1 MCGGTLLLRVSFA
14 AVVKKWKK
22 KKKKRKKKSIVMHS
36 KTAATFLPLFPLF
49 SLFPLSLFSLFSLFL
64 WSLRCT
70 FLAAQRSLHLLR
82 VVCLRRKKKEAYAH
96 TKRNIKSARRDDL
109 FVKAMK
115 RGRGTLEDAENN
127 DDEEEAFPRG
137 NFAEGEQEQE
147 QEENERSHR
156 ASRTKTT
163 TTTER
168 FAAIKGS
175 SSSLKGRKTGGK
187 GGSGK
192 YIEAL
197 KWKTLRKGVK
207 LLGIVSHVSN
217 KGLIVSLQNGLK
229 GTVSKLEAS
238 DVFYVHTKGRGQRS
252 KRKTSA
258 YPSSEDE
265 FSNSSSSSSDESSG
279 DEEEEKD
286 GGTKGKIGLESLF
299 RVGQMVRCAVV
310 NLDDGKTGG
319 KRIELTLRLSQVCT
333 GLDKG
338 CLSEG
343 AAVPAVV
350 TSVEDHGYIVA
361 FGIDDCSGFLPR
373 DSLGEEHESL
383 LPGQLVEVV
392 ITSTPKAKKDDNNN
406 KKKKNGGGSKL
417 SGIHVYK
424 VSADTKRC
432 ASAIALENKSTL
444 ISTILPGMLVK
455 ARVKSVLDDGI
466 SVSFLTYFSGTI
478 DCFHISA
485 EDTSSFKEG
494 QKVRSRVIFVDAQN
508 KRVGLSLQPHLL
520 EAQSSAS
527 ILPSTGSI
535 FENAVI
541 NRVDPNVGVS
551 LQISKGG
558 KKGSIAGYAHV
569 SHLSDDH
576 VEKVEKKY
584 KVGKQVKV
592 RVIGHRLLDAVA
604 NVSLK
609 RSVLEQPFFSLEEL
623 VPGMIVK
630 GEVLATE
637 HFGAIVK
644 LAEGVK
650 ALCPPFHVSDVVGR
664 TTSSKVAPGAILKF
678 RVISV
683 DQARH
688 RAIVTHKRALIK
700 SELPVLK
707 TIEDA
712 IPGRT
717 THGIISGVVNYGVFV
732 TLYGN
737 LKGLAGSQDLGLA
750 KGQSIADAYAVGQVV
765 RATIVSADRGENKL
779 RLSLGSSDEEDGAA
793 AGAGAAGATAI
804 SLSTDA
810 VPIGEVVTSATITK
824 IVQGSS
830 IIEVAAST
838 EEGTFQGLVAFQH
851 LSDNPVTALS
861 MASTLKIGEVLSGP
875 LVILE
880 RKSKRVV
887 MSRKMSII
895 EAVTSSSLPCKADKV
910 KAGKIY
916 PGYVASTSST
926 GVFVRFLGSLTG
938 LAPPSQIPDGCSATD
953 SFFVGQTV
961 QAMVLSVDIEC
972 TPPRLSLSLRL
983 QTTAQPLSDAPLIR
997 SFFTDLE
1004 FLDSK
1009 MAQNPKEAETLLS
1022 EETVRM
1028 FEPGCDIEGSI
1039 NETKDYGI
1047 LIDIDEDENAVGLV
1061 SPHQVPESVEI
1072 EDFTTET
1079 RLLGKVLD
1087 VSRREGVI
1095 DIGKVNMMN
1104 NTKSKKKKKKVKSTS
1119 TALKK
1124 LKVGEATEAIVEL
1137 IKAQYVILSLP
1148 KYSDAIGYAPV
1159 HYCNVRL
1166 NDASERFEVNQRVNV
1181 VIAQLPSSSS
1191 NDVKVGEFYSN
1202 RLLLTVPYVDQD
1214 KANRGPKAG
1223 TKLRGVV
1230 SELQPL
1236 QALVSLPNSRKGRIH
1251 ITETRAFAKSKF
1263 PLEDLSLG
1271 LTVNVVVLGMAGD
1284 RGGLLDLTLTS
1295 SAGIDDDDDNDDEN
1309 VNENAKNRDDF
1320 ADKISL
1326 KRPTIQ
1332 TLEAGQSI
1340 DAYVISV
1347 LPDGVK
1353 VSIRPEISA
1362 FVPLIE
1368 TASSIK
1374 ELKKPLEQRFSKG
1387 ERIKAT
1393 IVNVNVSK
1401 KHVDV
1406 SFRDQKSISVGAKL
1420 FGVVSRFNKGTSMM
1434 VKLGAHVMGRVFLT
1448 DVSDAFEENPFSEMK
1463 VGDVVEVCV
1472 VSVTSNGEVDLSMR
1486 PSLLRKSEG
1495 NKKVANPEIY
1505 DAKSLEVGNE
1515 VSGYVKSVGKAGCF
1529 VALSRNLDALIKL
1542 TNLADGFVEK
1552 PSVEFP
1558 TGRLV
1563 RGRIVSA
1570 DAKTNRVE
1578 MSLRTSQS
1586 DSKTPNKEALASL
1599 KVGDVVMGTVRS
1611 VQSYGVFV
1619 TLDGSGLSGLC
1630 HISMFADMH
1639 VKDDL
1644 ANHVRAGERVRTKI
1658 IKVDYETNKVSLGIK
1673 ASVFEDDDEDDE
1685 NGAQHEHD
1693 SDDEDEMQEDL
1704 LLSDDD
1710 EDDNNNSKMDAEEED
1725 EEEEHLFDNE
1735 ESGGEESEREDDNDD
1750 EDEDDEDDE
1759 DDNNSTEKE
1768 EDVGFAWDEEE
1779 KEQKQKLNAM
1789 KRSREESPYP
1799 DEGENVNK
1807 LSKRAK
1813 RRKAREAEMEILRQE
1828 QQLREE
1834 GRLPESASD
1843 YEKLILA
1850 SPLSSFLWIQYVAF
1864 QVSVGAYED
1873 ARAVAERALEAIPA
1887 QEEEERMNIWIAYL
1901 NLENSHGLPNPKEA
1915 VSRLFKRAVN
1925 LADPKKL
1932 YLVLVDM
1939 YTRTE
1944 QTEVLQETLKLI
1956 VKKFRSSCKVWL
1968 TYIRHVTLKGDA
1980 EGSRKLLDRATTS
1993 LPKRKHIKL
2002 LVKVALLEM
2011 KEGDPERGRTMFEG
2025 ILRNYPKR
2033 TDIWSVY
2040 IDQEIKQNVPERIR
2054 ALFERATHLDLNARS
2069 MKFLFK
2075 RYLEYERSQ
2084 GNTER
2089 MTYVKERAMEYVER
2103 MLNNNNDE

>member
-1 MCGGTLLLRVSFA
+1 MRLQPPKRRTRRKTRREKERKA
-14 AVVKKWKK
+14 E
-22 KKKKRKKKSIVMHS
+22 KKRKRRESRH
-36 KTAATFLPLFPLF
+36 TAAKKIKT
-49 SLFPLSLFSLFSLFL
+49 LSLTLQTL
-64 WSLRCT
+64 
-70 FLAAQRSLHLLR
+70 
-82 VVCLRRKKKEAYAH
+82 
-96 TKRNIKSARRDDL
+96 SARVTQHVPSSFSRAHERKRRPGEEEEL
-109 FVKAMK
+109 QTHVPSHEAVEKSHAFLKAMK
-115 RGRGTLEDAENN
+115 RGRGAANGDGENDED
-127 DDEEEAFPRG
+127 EEAFPRG
-137 NFAEGEQEQE
+137 NFVDEEEGEDE
-147 QEENERSHR
+147 EENERSRR
-156 ASRTKTT
+156 ASRTKTAT
-163 TTTER
+163 TATER
-168 FAAIKGS
+168 FAAIYKGS
-175 SSSLKGRKTGGK
+175 SSSLKGKKAGGK
-187 GGSGK
+187 GGGGK

-197 KWKTLRKGVK
+197 KWKTLRRGVK

-217 KGLIVSLQNGLK
+217 KGLIISLQNGLK
-229 GTVSKLEAS
+229 GTVSRSEAS
-238 DVFYVHTKGRGQRS
+238 DAFYIQDKNRVKRRS
-252 KRKTSA
+252 KNK
-258 YPSSEDE
+258 PSSSDDE
-265 FSNSSSSSSDESSG
+265 FSSSSSSGSSSDESS
-279 DEEEEKD
+279 EEEEED
-286 GGTKGKIGLESLF
+286 GSKKAKIGLESLF
-299 RVGQMVRCAVV
+299 KVGQIVRSAVL
-310 NLDDGKTGG
+310 NLDEGKTGG
-319 KRIELTLRLSQVCT
+319 KRIELTLRLSQVCA

-338 CLSEG
+338 CLTEG
-343 AAVPAVV
+343 AAIPAVV
-350 TSVEDHGYIVA
+350 TSVEDHGYIVE
-361 FGIDDCSGFLPR
+361 FGIDDSAGFLPR
-373 DSLGEEHESL
+373 DSVDGEHDSL
-383 LPGQLVEVV
+383 LIGQLIEVV
-392 ITSTPKAKKDDNNN
+392 ITSTPTAKKDNNHDN
-406 KKKKNGGGSKL
+406 KKRKKNESGSKL
-417 SGIHVYK
+417 GGGNVYK
-424 VSADTKRC
+424 VCAEAKRC
-432 ASAIALENKSTL
+432 SSAIALENKSTS

-455 ARVKSVLDDGI
+455 ARVKSVLEDGI
-466 SVSFLTYFSGTI
+466 SVSFMTYFSGTI
-478 DCFHISA
+478 DCFHIAA
-485 EDTSSFKEG
+485 EDTGSFKEG
-494 QKVRSRVIFVDAQN
+494 QKLRSRVIFVDAQN

-520 EAQSSAS
+520 EAHSSAS

-551 LQISKGG
+551 LQISQGG
-558 KKGSIAGYAHV
+558 KKRSVTGYAHV

-609 RSVLEQPFFSLEEL
+609 KSVLEQPFFSLEEL

-650 ALCPPFHVSDVVGR
+650 ALCPPIHVSDIVGR

-678 RVISV
+678 RVINV
-683 DQARH
+683 DRSRH

-717 THGIISGVVNYGVFV
+717 THGIISGVVDYGVFV

-737 LKGLAGSQDLGLA
+737 LKGLAGSQDLGLVE
-750 KGQSIADAYAVGQVV
+750 GQSIADAYAVGQVV
-765 RATIVSADRGENKL
+765 RVTIVSADRGENKL
-779 RLSLGSSDEEDGAA
+779 RLSLSGDGNEDDDA
-793 AGAGAAGATAI
+793 AGTATGASI

-810 VPIGEVVTSATITK
+810 VPIGRIVASATITK

-830 IIEVAAST
+830 IIEVTSST
-838 EEGTFQGLVAFQH
+838 EEGSFQGLIAFQH

-861 MASTLKIGEVLSGP
+861 MASTLNVGEVLTDTFV
-875 LVILE
+875 VIE
-880 RKSKRVV
+880 RKPKRVI
-887 MSRKMSII
+887 MSRKLSII
-895 EAVTSSSLPCKADKV
+895 EAVRSSSLPERADKV

-961 QAMVLSVDIEC
+961 QAMVLSVDVEC

-997 SFFTDLE
+997 SFFSDLE
-1004 FLDSK
+1004 FLDYK
-1009 MAQNPKEAETLLS
+1009 VAQNPKEAETLLS
-1022 EETVRM
+1022 DKTARM

-1039 NETKDYGI
+1039 NETKDYGV

-1061 SPHQVPESVEI
+1061 SPHQVPESVEM
-1072 EDFTTET
+1072 EDLTPET
-1079 RLLGKVLD
+1079 RLSGKVLD

-1095 DIGKVNMMN
+1095 DIGKVSVV
-1104 NTKSKKKKKKVKSTS
+1104 TKKDLSKKKKKAKTTS
-1119 TALKK
+1119 ALLKK
-1124 LKVGEATEAIVEL
+1124 LKVGEKTEAIVEL

-1148 KYSDAIGYAPV
+1148 KYSDIIGYAPV

-1181 VIAQLPSSSS
+1181 VIAQVPSSSS
-1191 NDVKVGEFYSN
+1191 DDVKGGEFYSN
-1202 RLLLTVPYVDQD
+1202 RLLLTVPFVDSN
-1214 KANRGPKAG
+1214 KANHGPEVG
-1223 TKLRGVV
+1223 TKFQGVV

-1236 QALVSLPNSRKGRIH
+1236 QALVSLPNSKKGRIH
-1251 ITETRAFAKSKF
+1251 ITETGVLAKSKF
-1263 PLEDLSLG
+1263 PLEELSLG
-1271 LTVNVVVLGMAGD
+1271 STVNVAVLGMAGD
-1284 RGGLLDLTLTS
+1284 RGGLLDLTLMSTV
-1295 SAGIDDDDDNDDEN
+1295 DEDEDDEN
-1309 VNENAKNRDDF
+1309 VNKNAKNGEDNFDE
-1320 ADKISL
+1320 KLSL
-1326 KRPTIQ
+1326 KRPTLQ

-1340 DAYVISV
+1340 HAYVISV

-1353 VSIRPEISA
+1353 VSIRPEITA

-1368 TASSIK
+1368 TASSLK
-1374 ELKKPLEQRFSKG
+1374 ELKRPLEKRFSKG
-1387 ERIKAT
+1387 EKIKAT

-1401 KHVDV
+1401 KHVDL
-1406 SFRDQKSISVGAKL
+1406 SFRDQRSISVGEKL
-1420 FGVVSRFNKGTSMM
+1420 FGIVSRFNKGTSMM
-1434 VKLGAHVMGRVFLT
+1434 VRLGAHVTGRVFLT
-1448 DVSDAFEENPFSEMK
+1448 DVSDEFKENPFSDTK
-1463 VGDVVEVCV
+1463 VGDVVEVRV
-1472 VSVTSNGEVDLSMR
+1472 ISVKSSGEIDLSMR
-1486 PSLLRKSEG
+1486 PSLLSKSEE
-1495 NKKVANPEIY
+1495 KKRRVENPEIN
-1505 DAKSLEVGNE
+1505 DAKSLEVGKE
-1515 VSGYVKSVGKAGCF
+1515 VSGYVKSVSKVGCF
-1529 VALSRNLDALIKL
+1529 VALSRNVDALIKL

-1552 PSVEFP
+1552 PAVEFP

-1563 RGRIVSA
+1563 RGRILSA

-1586 DSKTPNKEALASL
+1586 DSKMPNKEAVASL
-1599 KVGDVVMGTVRS
+1599 KVGDAVMGTVRS

-1619 TLDGSGLSGLC
+1619 TLDETGVSGLC
-1630 HISMFADMH
+1630 HISMFADVH

-1644 ANHVRAGERVRTKI
+1644 ANHIRAGERVRAKI
-1658 IKVDYETNKVSLGIK
+1658 MKVDYETGKVSLGIK
-1673 ASVFEDDDEDDE
+1673 ASVFADDDDNDDS
-1685 NGAQHEHD
+1685 GAQRDGD

-1710 EDDNNNSKMDAEEED
+1710 DDDDDGDNDDKKNAGKMDLDEPDEEVEHSSDSEEGGVEDSESDDEEED
-1725 EEEEHLFDNE
+1725 
-1735 ESGGEESEREDDNDD
+1735 DD
-1750 EDEDDEDDE
+1750 DEDDEDDE
-1759 DDNNSTEKE
+1759 DDDEDEDDNNKTSEKE
-1768 EDVGFAWDEEE
+1768 EDVGFAWEEE
-1779 KEQKQKLNAM
+1779 ENEQKQKLNAM
-1789 KRSREESPYP
+1789 KRGRDESTHL
-1799 DEGENVNK
+1799 DDGENAGK

-1813 RRKAREAEMEILRQE
+1813 RRKAREAELEILRQE
-1828 QQLREE
+1828 QQLRDE
-1834 GRLPESASD
+1834 GRLPESASE

-1887 QEEEERMNIWIAYL
+1887 QEEDERMNIWIAYL

-1944 QTEVLQETLKLI
+1944 QTEALEETLKLI

-2040 IDQEIKQNVPERIR
+2040 IDQEIKQNIPERIR
-2054 ALFERATHLDLNARS
+2054 ALFERATHLELNARS

-2075 RYLEYERSQ
+2075 RYLEYERSH

-2089 MTYVKERAMEYVER
+2089 MTYVKARAMEYVER
-2103 MLNNNNDE
+2103 TLNNNNDE

>member
-1 MCGGTLLLRVSFA
+1 MTSLLHYFPRSPEEEEEEEP
-14 AVVKKWKK
+14 
-22 KKKKRKKKSIVMHS
+22 SIQSLDIEKHRTHS
-36 KTAATFLPLFPLF
+36 LT
-49 SLFPLSLFSLFSLFL
+49 
-64 WSLRCT
+64 
-70 FLAAQRSLHLLR
+70 Q
-82 VVCLRRKKKEAYAH
+82 
-96 TKRNIKSARRDDL
+96 
-109 FVKAMK
+109 AMKK
-115 RGRGTLEDAENN
+115 RGRSADGREKNKNDED
-127 DDEEEAFPRG
+127 EEAFPRG
-137 NFAEGEQEQE
+137 NFVDDERDEEHEEDEEEEEQ
-147 QEENERSHR
+147 NERSRR

-163 TTTER
+163 TTATER
-168 FAAIKGS
+168 FAAISKDS
-175 SSSLKGRKTGGK
+175 SLSLKGRKAGGK
-187 GGSGK
+187 GSSGK

-197 KWKTLRKGVK
+197 KWKTLRRGVK

-229 GTVSKLEAS
+229 GTVSKSEAS
-238 DVFYVHTKGRGQRS
+238 DAFYITNKDRV
-252 KRKTSA
+252 KRKSKKK
-258 YPSSEDE
+258 PSSYSSSEEE
-265 FSNSSSSSSDESSG
+265 FSSSSSSSEESSG
-279 DEEEEKD
+279 EEEEEED
-286 GGTKGKIGLESLF
+286 GGKKAKIGLESLF
-299 RVGQMVRCAVV
+299 HVGQIVRCAVV
-310 NLDDGKTGG
+310 NLDEGKTGG
-319 KRIELTLRLSQVCT
+319 KRIELTLRLSQVCA
-333 GLDKG
+333 GLDKE
-338 CLSEG
+338 CLTEG
-343 AAVPAVV
+343 AAIPAVV
-350 TSVEDHGYIVA
+350 TSVEDHGYIVE
-361 FGIDDCSGFLPR
+361 FGIDGSTGFLSR
-373 DSLGEEHESL
+373 DSAGDEHDSL
-383 LPGQLVEVV
+383 LTGQLIEVV
-392 ITSTPKAKKDDNNN
+392 IALTPKAKKDINNN
-406 KKKKNGGGSKL
+406 KKKNGRGSKL
-417 SGIHVYK
+417 GESTVYK

-432 ASAIALENKSTL
+432 SSAIALENKSTL

-455 ARVKSVLDDGI
+455 ARVKSVLEDGI
-466 SVSFLTYFSGTI
+466 SVSFMTYFSGTI
-478 DCFHISA
+478 DCFHIAA
-485 EDTSSFKEG
+485 EDTTSFKEG
-494 QKVRSRVIFVDAQN
+494 QKLRSRVIFVDAQN

-520 EAQSSAS
+520 EARSPAS

-535 FENAVI
+535 FENAMI

-551 LQISKGG
+551 LQISQGG
-558 KKGSIAGYAHV
+558 KTRSVAGYAHV

-576 VEKVEKKY
+576 VEKIEKKY

-650 ALCPPFHVSDVVGR
+650 ALCPPIHVSDIVGR
-664 TTSSKVAPGAILKF
+664 TTSSKVTPGAILKF

-683 DQARH
+683 DRSRH

-717 THGIISGVVNYGVFV
+717 THGIISGVVDYGVFV

-750 KGQSIADAYAVGQVV
+750 EGQSIADAYAVGQVI
-765 RATIVSADRGENKL
+765 RTTIVSADRGENKL
-779 RLSLGSSDEEDGAA
+779 RLSLGGGGGNEDDNAAEGAEATVGAA
-793 AGAGAAGATAI
+793 AAAAAAI

-810 VPIGEVVTSATITK
+810 VPIGKVFASATITK

-830 IIEVAAST
+830 IIEVTSST
-838 EEGTFQGLVAFQH
+838 EEGSFQGLVAFQH

-861 MASTLKIGEVLSGP
+861 MASTLKVGEVLPGAFV
-875 LVILE
+875 VIE
-880 RKSKRVV
+880 RKPKRVV
-887 MSRKMSII
+887 MSRKLSII
-895 EAVTSSSLPCKADKV
+895 EAVTSSSLPDRADKV

-938 LAPPSQIPDGCSATD
+938 LAPPSQIPDGCNATD

-961 QAMVLSVDIEC
+961 QAMVLSVDVEC
-972 TPPRLSLSLRL
+972 VPPRLSLSLRL

-997 SFFTDLE
+997 SFFADLE
-1004 FLDSK
+1004 FLDFK
-1009 MAQNPKEAETLLS
+1009 VAQDPKEAETLLS
-1022 EETVRM
+1022 EKTVRM

-1039 NETKDYGI
+1039 NETKDYGV

-1072 EDFTTET
+1072 EEFTPET
-1079 RLLGKVLD
+1079 RLSGRVLD

-1095 DIGKVNMMN
+1095 DIGKVSVVTEKNL
-1104 NTKSKKKKKKVKSTS
+1104 SKKKKKKVKSAS
-1119 TALKK
+1119 AALKK

-1181 VIAQLPSSSS
+1181 VIAQVPSASSPD
-1191 NDVKVGEFYSN
+1191 DVKGDEFYSN
-1202 RLLLTVPYVDQD
+1202 RLLLTVPYVDTN
-1214 KANRGPKAG
+1214 KSNSGPKVG
-1223 TKLRGVV
+1223 TKFQGVV

-1236 QALVSLPNSRKGRIH
+1236 QALVSLPNSKKGRIH
-1251 ITETRAFAKSKF
+1251 ITETGAFAKSKF
-1263 PLEDLSLG
+1263 PLEELSLG
-1271 LTVNVVVLGMAGD
+1271 LTVNVAVLGMAGD
-1284 RGGLLDLTLTS
+1284 RGGLLDLTLRS
-1295 SAGIDDDDDNDDEN
+1295 SADEDKDDEN
-1309 VNENAKNRDDF
+1309 VNKNAKNGNDDF
-1320 ADKISL
+1320 DATASL
-1326 KRPTIQ
+1326 KRPTLQ
-1332 TLEAGQSI
+1332 TLEVGQSI
-1340 DAYVISV
+1340 HAYVISV

-1353 VSIRPEISA
+1353 VCIRPEITA

-1374 ELKKPLEQRFSKG
+1374 ELKKPLEKRFSKG
-1387 ERIKAT
+1387 EKIKAT

-1406 SFRDQKSISVGAKL
+1406 SFRDQNSVSVGAKV
-1420 FGVVSRFNKGTSMM
+1420 FGIISRFNKGTSMM
-1434 VKLGAHVMGRVFLT
+1434 VRLGAHVTGRVFLT
-1448 DVSDAFEENPFSEMK
+1448 DVSDEFQEKPFSEMK
-1463 VGDVVEVCV
+1463 VGNVVEVRV
-1472 VSVTSNGEVDLSMR
+1472 VSMKSSGEVDLSMR
-1486 PSLLRKSEG
+1486 PSLLSKSGEKK
-1495 NKKVANPEIY
+1495 KKVANPEIN
-1505 DAKSLEVGNE
+1505 DAKNLEVGKE
-1515 VSGYVKSVGKAGCF
+1515 VSGYVKSVGKSGCF
-1529 VALSRNLDALIKL
+1529 VALSRNVDALIKL
-1542 TNLADGFVEK
+1542 TNLADGFVVK

-1558 TGRLV
+1558 TGRLI
-1563 RGRIVSA
+1563 RGRILSA

-1578 MSLRTSQS
+1578 MSLRASQF
-1586 DSKTPNKEALASL
+1586 DSKTPNKEAVASL

-1619 TLDGSGLSGLC
+1619 TLDESGISGLC

-1644 ANHVRAGERVRTKI
+1644 ANHVRAGERVRAKI
-1658 IKVDYETNKVSLGIK
+1658 MKVDYETSKVSLGIK
-1673 ASVFEDDDEDDE
+1673 ASVFGDDDDDID
-1685 NGAQHEHD
+1685 NGAQREGD
-1693 SDDEDEMQEDL
+1693 SEDEDEMHDDL

-1710 EDDNNNSKMDAEEED
+1710 DEDTTNNKAAKMDLDEPEEEVENLSEK
-1725 EEEEHLFDNE
+1725 EE
-1735 ESGGEESEREDDNDD
+1735 GRAEESESDEENNEDDDDD
-1750 EDEDDEDDE
+1750 EDEDEDDDDDGE
-1759 DDNNSTEKE
+1759 DNEDENDDNNTATEKE
-1768 EDVGFAWDEEE
+1768 EDVDFAWDEEE

-1789 KRSREESPYP
+1789 KRSREESTHLE
-1799 DEGENVNK
+1799 EGENANK

-1813 RRKAREAEMEILRQE
+1813 RRKAREVEMEILRQE
-1828 QQLREE
+1828 QQLRDE
-1834 GRLPESASD
+1834 GRLPESASE

-1887 QEEEERMNIWIAYL
+1887 QEEDERMNIWIAYL

-1939 YTRTE
+1939 YTRAE
-1944 QTEVLQETLKLI
+1944 QIEILEETLKLI

-2040 IDQEIKQNVPERIR
+2040 IDQEIKQNIPERIR
-2054 ALFERATHLDLNARS
+2054 ALFERATHLELNARS

-2075 RYLEYERSQ
+2075 RYLEYERSH

-2089 MTYVKERAMEYVER
+2089 MTYVKARAMEYVER
-2103 MLNNNNDE
+2103 TLNNNNDE